1 MSDYATTHSS
11 TITLEGARKAR
22 GHMTQSRIRLAL
34 IVALMLFGVVGA
46 RLINIA
52 NTEVA
57 ENNAG
62 HERPALTATRPE
74 ILDRNGRQLAV
85 DIQVPSLFAEP
96 RRIVDVDEAVD
107 ALAVELPNMDR
118 GLLRERL
125 DGDEGF
131 VWLQRE
137 LTPQQKDRILRLG
150 IPGVDFVSESRR
162 FYPGGAVAS
171 HILGAVNVDNVGIA
185 GIERYLDG
193 KDVALLQE
201 LGLARNRSLQPVNLS
216 IDLRVQHI
224 MHNQLMDALERYQA
238 IAAAGVMMNVRTGE
252 IVALASLPDFDP
264 NEPATALEEGRLNRI
279 TAGKFE
285 LGSVFKT
292 MTMAATLDSGLVQ
305 ITDRFDATKPVRF
318 GRYSIGDFHGKNRV
332 LSVPEIYKYSSNIG
346 TIKMMQMI
354 GKDAYRSFLGKMGFE
369 GAPVIELPERTSAQI
384 ADSFSEVSAATAS
397 FGHGF
402 SVTPMQLVTAI
413 SALVNGGNFI
423 EPTLF
428 PRDEITAL
436 SSAKP
441 VVSERTSNYIRYL
454 MRLNSLEGSGRKA
467 SPDGYRVGGKTGTAE
482 KVVDGRYSSEKSLAV
497 FASAFPMDAPKY
509 AMVILVDEPQRE
521 NEQSGRTA
529 AWNAGEVT
537 GRIIEKVAPMLG
549 VMPNHDPEIDARLVP
564 VELRQL
570 GDT

>member
-22 GHMTQSRIRLAL
+22 GHMTQSRIRLSL
-34 IVALMLFGVVGA
+34 IVALLLFGVVGA

-57 ENNAG
+57 ENNSG

-107 ALAVELPNMDR
+107 ALAAELPNMDR
-118 GLLRERL
+118 KLLRERL

-150 IPGVDFVSESRR
+150 IPGVDFVTESRR

-185 GIERYLDG
+185 GIERHLDG

-224 MHNQLMDALERYQA
+224 MHNQLADALVRYQA
-238 IAAAGVMMNVRTGE
+238 IAAAGVMMNVQTGE

-318 GRYSIGDFHGKNRV
+318 GRYSIGDFHGKKRV

-354 GKDAYRSFLGKMGFE
+354 GKDSYRRFLGKMGFE

-402 SVTPMQLVTAI
+402 SVTPLQLVTAI

-436 SSAKP
+436 SSSKQ

-509 AMVILVDEPQRE
+509 AMVILVDEPKRE
-521 NEQSGRTA
+521 NEKSGRTA

-549 VMPNHDPEIDARLVP
+549 VMPNQDPEIDARLVP
-564 VELRQL
+564 AELRQL
-570 GDT
+570 GDI

>member
-1 MSDYATTHSS
+1 MSDLGTTHSS

-22 GHMTQSRIRLAL
+22 GHMTQSRIRLSL
-34 IVALMLFGVVGA
+34 IVALLLFGVVGA

-57 ENNAG
+57 ENNSG

-74 ILDRNGRQLAV
+74 ILDSNGRQLAV

-107 ALAVELPNMDR
+107 ALSAELPDMDKK
-118 GLLRERL
+118 LLRERL

-150 IPGVDFVSESRR
+150 IPGVDFVTESRR
-162 FYPGGAVAS
+162 FYPGGNVAS

-185 GIERYLDG
+185 GIERHLDG

-238 IAAAGVMMNVRTGE
+238 IAAAGVMMDVNTGE
-252 IVALASLPDFDP
+252 IVALVSLPDFDP
-264 NEPATALEEGRLNRI
+264 NEPASALEEGRLNRI

-305 ITDRFDATKPVRF
+305 ITDRFDATKAVRF

-354 GKDAYRSFLGKMGFE
+354 GKDAYRAFLGKMGFE
-369 GAPVIELPERTSAQI
+369 GAPIIELPERTSAQI

-402 SVTPMQLVTAI
+402 SVTPLQLTAAI
-413 SALVNGGNFI
+413 GALVNGGNYV

-428 PRDEITAL
+428 PRDEIAAL
-436 SSAKP
+436 SSAKQ

-454 MRLNSLEGSGRKA
+454 MRLNALEGSGRKA

-482 KVVDGRYSSEKSLAV
+482 KVVDGKYSSDKSLAV

-509 AMVILVDEPQRE
+509 AMVILVDEPKRE

-549 VMPNHDPEIDARLVP
+549 VMPNDDPEIDAQLVP

-570 GDT
+570 GEI